1 MAPHAP
7 RRGFAWGAALWLLA
21 GCTPLQYQ
29 PRPLEPGP
37 AAQAYAART
46 LGDPGLRD
54 YLAAQGS
61 AVQPWPPAQWDLAA
75 LSLASVY
82 WHPEVALA
90 QARLAVAVAETATS
104 RTRQPYTLTARP
116 EYNGKASAGEKPWG
130 LGVLVGLPVDL
141 GNKRAAR
148 TAQLERQQ
156 EAADLEVAAAAWRV
170 RSRRRRH
177 FVEFYVAER
186 TVQALAAEQR
196 SRESLVAL
204 AERREQAGWS
214 APADTAAARA
224 RSAEGEV
231 ALARARLRREQAL
244 AGVAE
249 AAGVPLD
256 ALRRERLDFSA
267 LEAPVAPP
275 ADDALRRA
283 ALLNR
288 IDLRRK
294 LADYAVAEAA
304 LKLEVARQYP
314 DITLVPGYFWDA
326 DEAIW
331 SLAALGLVP
340 AQARTRALVRE
351 AEARREAEQRA
362 FLALQAAVISEAA
375 GASARYRGAWE
386 TLGAARLQIHTAR
399 ARHAHVAR
407 QFERGHADRM
417 ELEQSQLDALVA
429 ERGAVVAMLET
440 QQGLSALEDAL
451 QRPLDNPDLAAAAP
465 AQPGVPP
472 AADPAL
478 NPALLDND

>member
-1 MAPHAP
+1 MGPHGL
-7 RRGFAWGAALWLLA
+7 RRGLACCAVLLLVT
-21 GCTPLQYQ
+21 GCTPLRYQ
-29 PRPLEPGP
+29 ARPLDAG
-37 AAQAYAART
+37 ASADAYAART

-61 AVQPWPPAQWDLAA
+61 AVQPWPRPRWDLAS

-82 WHPEVALA
+82 WHPEVTLA
-90 QARLAVAVAETATS
+90 QARLAVALAETATS

-116 EYNGKASAGEKPWG
+116 EFNSKAAAGETPWG
-130 LGVLVGLPVDL
+130 LGVLVGLPIDL

-156 EAADLEVAAAAWRV
+156 EAAELEVAAAAWRV
-170 RSRRRRH
+170 RSRLRRH
-177 FVEFYVAER
+177 FVELYVAER
-186 TVQALAAEQR
+186 NLQALAAEQR
-196 SRESLVAL
+196 SREGLVAL

-231 ALARARLRREQAL
+231 ALARAQVRREQAL

-267 LEAPVAPP
+267 LENPVAPP
-275 ADDALRRA
+275 ADESLRRA

-304 LKLEVARQYP
+304 VKLEVARQYP

-331 SLAALGLVP
+331 SLAGLGLVP
-340 AQARTRALVRE
+340 PRARTRALVRE

-362 FLALQAAVISEAA
+362 FTALQAAVIAEAA
-375 GASARYRGAWE
+375 GASARYRSAWE
-386 TLGAARLQIHTAR
+386 TLAAARRQIEATR
-399 ARHAHVAR
+399 ARHARVAR
-407 QFERGHADRM
+407 QFDRGHADRM
-417 ELEQSQLDALVA
+417 ELVQSQLDTLVA

-451 QRPLDNPDLAAAAP
+451 QRPLDNPDLAAA
-465 AQPGVPP
+465 QPPQAGMPQ
-472 AADPAL
+472 ATDSAL

>member
-1 MAPHAP
+1 MEP
-7 RRGFAWGAALWLLA
+7 RPLRWYFAWCAALALAA
-21 GCTPLQYQ
+21 GCAPVQYQ
-29 PRPLEPGP
+29 PRPLE
-37 AAQAYAART
+37 AAVTEQSYAART
-46 LGDPGLRD
+46 LADSGLRD
-54 YLAAQGS
+54 YLSAQGS
-61 AVQPWPPAQWDLAA
+61 AAAAWPRPQWDLAA
-75 LSLASVY
+75 LSIASVY

-116 EYNGKASAGEKPWG
+116 ELNSKADAGETPWG
-130 LGVLVGLPVDL
+130 LGVLVGLPIDL
-141 GNKRAAR
+141 GGKRAAR

-156 EAADLEVAAAAWRV
+156 EAAEFEVAAAAWRV
-170 RSRRRRH
+170 RSRLRRH
-177 FVEFYVAER
+177 FVELYVAER
-186 TVQALAAEQR
+186 TLQALAAEQR
-196 SRESLVAL
+196 SRQSLVAL

-214 APADTAAARA
+214 GVADTAAARA

-231 ALARARLRREQAL
+231 ALARAQARREQAL

-249 AAGVPLD
+249 AAGVPLE
-256 ALRRERLDFSA
+256 ALRRERLDYSA
-267 LEAPVAPP
+267 LENPVAPP
-275 ADDALRRA
+275 ADDALRRT

-304 LKLEVARQYP
+304 VKLEVARQYP

-331 SLAALGLVP
+331 SLAGLGLVP
-340 AQARTRALVRE
+340 PRARTRALVRE
-351 AEARREAEQRA
+351 AEARREAEQHA
-362 FLALQAAVISEAA
+362 FAALQAAIIAEAA
-375 GASARYRGAWE
+375 GASARYRSAWE
-386 TLGAARLQIHTAR
+386 TLAAARRQIDALR

-407 QFERGHADRM
+407 QFDVGHADRM
-417 ELEQSQLDALVA
+417 ELVQSQLDTQVA
-429 ERGAVVAMLET
+429 ERAAVVAMLEA

-451 QRPLDNPDLAAAAP
+451 QRPLDNPDLAAAPPPLAGAP
-465 AQPGVPP
+465 Q